1 MAWEARLGLKPVI
14 LALLFTILVVE
25 IVVKLSNPFRMAFTS
40 IGLNGLCSPFGV
52 ETLPD
57 TTEAIEFVKS
67 PEKNASKK
75 LVKKR

>member
-1 MAWEARLGLKPVI
+1 MNGFIVEVACEARLGL
-14 LALLFTILVVE
+14 
-25 IVVKLSNPFRMAFTS
+25 KLSNPFRMAFTS